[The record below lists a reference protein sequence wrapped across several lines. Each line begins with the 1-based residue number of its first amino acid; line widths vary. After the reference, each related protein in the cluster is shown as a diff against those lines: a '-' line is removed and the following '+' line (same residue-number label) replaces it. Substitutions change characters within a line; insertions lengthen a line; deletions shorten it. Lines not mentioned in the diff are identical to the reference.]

1 MSIKTESNRLFNV
14 YFGENK
20 DVSVT
25 NIEAKNATEAIERAK
40 KTFNTSFECT
50 SVESKAIYKGAVELE
65 CGASD
70 LDEDAVFEIVV
81 RGTNVEKV
89 EKLKKAIA
97 LAIGGIAVEFSDISS
112 NDEHSDG
119 RFLQKVINE
128 NDMSVVGL

>member
-14 YFGENK
+14 YFGDDK
-20 DVSVT
+20 FVSVT

-40 KTFNTSFECT
+40 KTFNTSFDCT
-50 SVESKAIYKGAVELE
+50 SVESKAIYNGAVELE
-65 CGASD
+65 CGASGI
-70 LDEDAVFEIVV
+70 DEDAVFEIVV

-89 EKLKKAIA
+89 EELKKAIA

-119 RFLQKVINE
+119 RFLQKIINE

>member
-81 RGTNVEKV
+81 RGTNAEKV

-112 NDEHSDG
+112 NDEHNDG

>member
-1 MSIKTESNRLFNV
+1 MTIKTESNRLFNV
-14 YFGENK
+14 YFGDNK

-25 NIEAKNATEAIERAK
+25 HIEAKNAAEAIERAK

-50 SVESKAIYKGAVELE
+50 AVESKAIYNGSVELE
-65 CGASD
+65 CGAGG

-81 RGTNVEKV
+81 RGTNAEKV

-112 NDEHSDG
+112 NDEHHDS

>member
-1 MSIKTESNRLFNV
+1 MSVKTESNRLFNV

-20 DVSVT
+20 YVSVT
-25 NIEAKNATEAIERAK
+25 QIEAKNASEAIERAK

-50 SVESKAIYKGAVELE
+50 SVESKTIYNGVVETE
-65 CGASD
+65 CGASG

-81 RGTNVEKV
+81 RGTNAEKV

-112 NDEHSDG
+112 NDEPSNG

>member
-25 NIEAKNATEAIERAK
+25 NIEAKHATEAIEHAK

-50 SVESKAIYKGAVELE
+50 SVESKAIYNGSVELE
-65 CGASD
+65 CGANGI
-70 LDEDAVFEIVV
+70 DEDAVFEIVV

-112 NDEHSDG
+112 NDEHCDG
-119 RFLQKVINE
+119 SFLQKVINE

>member
-14 YFGENK
+14 YFGDDK
-20 DVSVT
+20 FVSVT

-50 SVESKAIYKGAVELE
+50 SVESKAIYNGSVELE
-65 CGASD
+65 CGASGI
-70 LDEDAVFEIVV
+70 DEDAVFEIVV